1 MRYTRLMTNTMIWT
15 DTLKRALS
23 VMQSSDPVIMI
34 TGAAGTGKSTLLHHF
49 RVTTP
54 KKCVVLAPTGIAA
67 IQVKGETI
75 HSFLKLKPG
84 MSIADVRQKAAR
96 LRNTAIY
103 EAIDTIIIDEI
114 SMVRADLIDM
124 MDVFLK
130 AARMDMRPFGG
141 IQLIMIGDF
150 CQLPPVVSREE
161 HAYFY
166 HKYSSSFVMAS
177 DLFRQQ
183 NFDYTSVVLTD
194 VFRQTDHEFIQLLTA
209 IRLGNIS
216 TDILDIFNSRVSAP
230 PTDVGTVVLTATNA
244 QAELANMQQLSRLP
258 GTGDVYR
265 ATMSGQCSDKMAP
278 APLELV
284 LKEGAQVIFL
294 VNDGMGRFMNGTIGT
309 VLRLLPDI
317 IVVEVPHRGIV
328 QVTQHEWKVFHYDI
342 DGVTEELIQKEVGAF
357 TQFPLKL
364 AWAITIHKSQSQT
377 FDKVHVDFGKGLFA
391 KGQAY
396 VALSRCRTFEGLTL
410 ARPLRRS
417 DFGQSTPG

>member
-1 MRYTRLMTNTMIWT
+1 
-15 DTLKRALS
+15 
-23 VMQSSDPVIMI
+23 MI

-54 KKCVVLAPTGIAA
+54 KKCIVLAPTGISA

-84 MSIADVRQKAAR
+84 MTISDVRQKAAR
-96 LRNTAIY
+96 LRNTSIY
-103 EAIDTIIIDEI
+103 EAIETIIIDEI

-150 CQLPPVVSREE
+150 CQLPPVISREE
-161 HAYFY
+161 QAYFY
-166 HKYSSSFVMAS
+166 QKYSSSFVMAS
-177 DLFRQQ
+177 DLFRQH

-194 VFRQTDHEFIQLLTA
+194 VFRQTDPEFIELLSA
-209 IRLGNIS
+209 IRAGNIS
-216 TDILDIFNSRVSAP
+216 TDILETFNSRVSAP

-258 GTGDVYR
+258 GTGTVYR
-265 ATMSGQCSDKMAP
+265 STLSGQCSDKMAP

-294 VNDGMGRFMNGTIGT
+294 INDGMGRFMNGTIGT
-309 VLRLLPDI
+309 VLRLLPDM

-328 QVTQHEWKVFHYDI
+328 QVTPHEWKVFHYDI

-417 DFGQSTPG
+417 DFSQNDPG

>member
-1 MRYTRLMTNTMIWT
+1 MIWT
-15 DTLKRALS
+15 ETLKRALS
-23 VMQSSDPVIMI
+23 VMHSSDPVIMI

-54 KKCVVLAPTGIAA
+54 KKCIVLAPTGISA

-84 MSIADVRQKAAR
+84 MTISDVRQKAAR
-96 LRNTAIY
+96 LRNTSIY
-103 EAIDTIIIDEI
+103 EAIETIIIDEI

-150 CQLPPVVSREE
+150 CQLPPVISREE
-161 HAYFY
+161 QAYFY
-166 HKYSSSFVMAS
+166 QKYSSSFVMAS
-177 DLFRQQ
+177 DLFRQH

-194 VFRQTDHEFIQLLTA
+194 VFRQTDPEFIELLSA
-209 IRLGNIS
+209 IRAGNIS
-216 TDILDIFNSRVSAP
+216 TDILETFNSRVSAP

-258 GTGDVYR
+258 GTGTVYR
-265 ATMSGQCSDKMAP
+265 STLSGQCSDKMAP

-294 VNDGMGRFMNGTIGT
+294 INDGMGRFMNGTIGT
-309 VLRLLPDI
+309 VLRLLPDM

-328 QVTQHEWKVFHYDI
+328 QVTPHEWKVFHYDI

-417 DFGQSTPG
+417 DFSQNDLG